1 MTETPSKES
10 MPEDESMPGPTMEDS
25 TTESS
30 ERPMSDAMSDAGPM
44 SGEPESKAPS
54 RLGRF
59 AWRALR
65 WVTAVIVIFGLGFG
79 ATWLV
84 RVRPLMTEVT
94 DLRQQLLDSDKRLSD
109 AEQRLSQLEGVQAR
123 NQELQD
129 SLIEAQAHLDLLAVL
144 VDVTTAQLAIAQE
157 DTAQA
162 QLTLAGVSAKLD
174 ALDSQEIVPLDQVQ
188 GLRERL
194 ALVIEELNTDV
205 FATQRDLE
213 ILSNTLVAMERDLFG
228 TGN

>member
-1 MTETPSKES
+1 MTKTSSKES
-10 MPEDESMPGPTMEDS
+10 LPEDQSMSDSSVEESMV
-25 TTESS
+25 ESS
-30 ERPMSDAMSDAGPM
+30 EGPMSDAMPDVDRM
-44 SGEPESKAPS
+44 NGEPEPKAPT

-59 AWRALR
+59 ARRALR

-84 RVRPLMTEVT
+84 RVRPLLTEVT
-94 DLRQQLLDSDKRLSD
+94 DLRQQLLESDNRLNET
-109 AEQRLSQLEGVQAR
+109 EQRLSELEGVQAR

-157 DTAQA
+157 NTAQA

-174 ALDSQEIVPLDQVQ
+174 ALDTQEIVPLDQVQ

-194 ALVIEELNTDV
+194 TLVIEELNTDV

-213 ILSNTLVAMERDLFG
+213 ILSNTLVAMERDFFG